1 MATTVAILLQPIR
14 TGKTGGFKTGRSIKF
29 VFVER
34 NVSGRSEPYI
44 HRGTTSLRLLRR
56 FNAMWTGI
64 YVNETVER
72 RNFRRRVQQPGETFD
87 DFLIALRD
95 LECTEN

>member
-1 MATTVAILLQPIR
+1 
-14 TGKTGGFKTGRSIKF
+14 
-29 VFVER
+29 
-34 NVSGRSEPYI
+34 
-44 HRGTTSLRLLRR
+44 
-56 FNAMWTGI
+56 MWTGI

-95 LECTEN
+95 LKNAQRIKSVEGASDGKAYCRKTNSN